1 WRSRVV
7 IDNCHGTH
15 DNCQSAYRPPM
26 GSCVPVLEVT
36 RILRETS
43 HMRTLTVPFCA
54 LTVYLATGVA
64 ARAFQPQSQAVTPER
79 SNAVTCLRGLA
90 GCDISALNPEELR
103 LVATES
109 KKRNLDYC
117 LSGSSL

>member
-1 WRSRVV
+1 
-7 IDNCHGTH
+7 
-15 DNCQSAYRPPM
+15 
-26 GSCVPVLEVT
+26 
-36 RILRETS
+36 
-43 HMRTLTVPFCA
+43 MRTFTLSFYA
-54 LTVYLATGVA
+54 LTAYLVASVA
-64 ARAFQPQSQAVTPER
+64 AKAFQPQRQAVTPER